1 MKKSEEGN
9 ELIFRCYNISSEPQ
23 ETNVK
28 FCDFIEIQDAQ
39 VVNFLE
45 EAPQNEIK
53 AYVKSIE
60 QNSIILAIDPHV
72 IATIKIKMKNHK

>member
-1 MKKSEEGN
+1 
-9 ELIFRCYNISSEPQ
+9 
-23 ETNVK
+23 
-28 FCDFIEIQDAQ
+28 
-39 VVNFLE
+39 LE

-60 QNSIILAIDPHV
+60 QNSILLAIDPHV